1 MRKALLF
8 CQANFFSNLIGEH
21 TFGEL
26 VDHLKSYRICL
37 LEVAW
42 FIKDINLIC
51 EIFYCIPFD
60 SVPLTLRCV

>member
-8 CQANFFSNLIGEH
+8 CQANFFSNLIVKH

-26 VDHLKSYRICL
+26 VDHLKYMICL

-51 EIFYCIPFD
+51 EIFYYISFD
-60 SVPLTLRCV
+60 SVPLRCV